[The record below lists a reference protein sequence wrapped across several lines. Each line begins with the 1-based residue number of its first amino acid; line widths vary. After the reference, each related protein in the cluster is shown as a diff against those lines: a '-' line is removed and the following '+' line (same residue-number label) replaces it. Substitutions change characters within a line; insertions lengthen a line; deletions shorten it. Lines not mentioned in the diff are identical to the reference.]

1 MEENDLRDLESIF
14 AQVEDPRMERTK
26 LHRLRDII
34 IVAICGVLCGANGW
48 VEIEEFGKAKEAFF
62 TELLDLP
69 NGIPSH
75 DTFGRVF
82 ALIDPKQFEASFV
95 EWVQGIS
102 RTIKGVIAIDG
113 KTLRRSHDRQAGKK
127 ALHLVS
133 AWAVENRV
141 VLAQLA
147 TEEKSNEITAIPLL
161 LKQLALKGCL
171 VTIDAMGTQTKI
183 AAQISE
189 QEGDYALALK
199 DNQGNLYEE
208 VQATFALAEKDGWAD
223 MPEPSVRFVEKG
235 HGRLETREY
244 WTLSDPALLAYLD
257 PEQKWKGLR
266 GIGMVR
272 SHRQINEEVSQ
283 EIRYFLLSFP
293 SVKTFARA
301 VRSHWGIENSLHWVL
316 DVAFRED
323 ESRVRLGHADE
334 NLAVL
339 RHISLNLLR
348 QEKSSRVGIHAKR
361 LKAGWD
367 HSYLLRVLDQVI

>member
-1 MEENDLRDLESIF
+1 MEENDLRDLESLF
-14 AQVEDPRMERTK
+14 AQVQDPRMERTR
-26 LHRLRDII
+26 LHRLQDII
-34 IVAICGVLCGANGW
+34 IVAICGVICGAEGW

-62 TELLDLP
+62 REWLDLP

-95 EWVQGIS
+95 QWVQGIS
-102 RTIKGVIAIDG
+102 RTVKGVVAIDG
-113 KTLRRSHDRQAGKK
+113 KTLRRSHDRTAGKK
-127 ALHLVS
+127 PLHLVS
-133 AWAVENRV
+133 AWAVENRL

-161 LKQLALKGCL
+161 LKQLALKGCI

-183 AAQISE
+183 AEQIIE

-199 DNQGNLYEE
+199 ENQGNLYGE
-208 VQATFALAEKDGWAD
+208 VKATFALAKKDGFA
-223 MPEPSVRFVEKG
+223 SVQTESERRVGKG
-235 HGRLETREY
+235 HGRLEIREY
-244 WTLSDPALLAYLD
+244 WTIRDTEILEYLD
-257 PEQKWKGLR
+257 PQKKWKGLQAL
-266 GIGMVR
+266 GMVR
-272 SHRQINEEVSQ
+272 AERRIGQEISQ
-283 EIRYFLLSFP
+283 ETRYFLLSFS
-293 SVKTFARA
+293 SVQTFAHA

-323 ESRVRLGHADE
+323 DSRVRIGHADE

-348 QEKSSRVGIHAKR
+348 KEKSSRVGIHAKR

-367 HSYLLRVLDQVI
+367 NDYLQLVLDGVI

>member
-1 MEENDLRDLESIF
+1 MEENDLQDLESLF
-14 AQVEDPRMERTK
+14 AQVEDPRMERTR

-34 IVAICGVLCGANGW
+34 LLAICGVICGAEGW

-62 TELLDLP
+62 TELLGLP
-69 NGIPSH
+69 HGIPSH

-82 ALIDPKQFEASFV
+82 ALLDPNQFEASFV
-95 EWVQGIS
+95 QWVQGIS
-102 RTIKGVIAIDG
+102 KTVKGVIAIDG
-113 KTLRRSHDRQAGKK
+113 KTLRRSHDQAAGKK

-133 AWAVENRV
+133 AWAVENRL

-161 LKQLALKGCL
+161 LKQLALKGCI

-183 AAQISE
+183 AEQIIE
-189 QEGDYALALK
+189 QNGDYALALK
-199 DNQGNLYEE
+199 DNHGNLFDE
-208 VQATFALAEKDGWAD
+208 VKATFALAEKDGFASPFWESD
-223 MPEPSVRFVEKG
+223 RQVEKG
-235 HGRLETREY
+235 HGRLEIREQ
-244 WTLSDPALLAYLD
+244 WTLSDPEILAYLD
-257 PEQKWKGLR
+257 PEHQWKDLR
-266 GIGMVR
+266 GIGVVR
-272 SHRQINEEVSQ
+272 AERRMEQKTTKET
-283 EIRYFLLSFP
+283 RYFLLSFS
-293 SVKTFARA
+293 SVKTFATA

-316 DVAFRED
+316 DIAFRED

-348 QEKSSRVGIHAKR
+348 QERSSRVGIHAKR

-367 HSYLLRVLDQVI
+367 NQYLLRVLDGVN

>member
-1 MEENDLRDLESIF
+1 MEENDRRDLESMF

-34 IVAICGVLCGANGW
+34 ILAICGIICGAEGW
-48 VEIEEFGKAKEAFF
+48 VEIEEFGNAKKAFF
-62 TELLDLP
+62 TDLLDLP

-82 ALIDPKQFEASFV
+82 ALIDPKQFEVSFIQ
-95 EWVQGIS
+95 WVQGIS
-102 RTIKGVIAIDG
+102 QTVQGVIAIDG
-113 KTLRRSHDRQAGKK
+113 KTLRRSHDQAAGKK

-133 AWAVENRV
+133 AWAVENRL

-161 LKQLALKGCL
+161 LEQLALKGCI

-183 AAQISE
+183 AAQIIE
-189 QEGDYALALK
+189 QGGDYALALK
-199 DNQGNLYEE
+199 DNHGNLFDE
-208 VQATFALAEKDGWAD
+208 VKATFALAEKDGFVNSYWESD
-223 MPEPSVRFVEKG
+223 RQVEKG
-235 HGRLETREY
+235 HGRLEIREQ
-244 WTLSDPALLAYLD
+244 WTLNDPEILAYLD
-257 PEQKWKGLR
+257 PEHQWKGLR
-266 GIGMVR
+266 GIGVVR
-272 SHRQINEEVSQ
+272 AERRMEQKTTKET
-283 EIRYFLLSFP
+283 RYFLLSFS
-293 SVKTFARA
+293 SVKTFATA

-316 DVAFRED
+316 DIAFRED

-348 QEKSSRVGIHAKR
+348 QEHSSRVGIHAKR

-367 HSYLLRVLDQVI
+367 NQYLLRVLDGVN

>member
-1 MEENDLRDLESIF
+1 MEEKDLRDLESIF

-26 LHRLRDII
+26 LHRLEDII
-34 IVAICGVLCGANGW
+34 ILAICGVLCGAEGW

-62 TELLDLP
+62 TELLGLS

-82 ALIDPKQFEASFV
+82 ALLDPKQFEASFV
-95 EWVQGIS
+95 QWVQGIS
-102 RTIKGVIAIDG
+102 KTVKGVIAIDG
-113 KTLRRSHDRQAGKK
+113 KTLRRSHDQEAGKK
-127 ALHLVS
+127 ALHVVS
-133 AWAVENRV
+133 AWAVENRL

-161 LKQLALKGCL
+161 LKQLALKGCI

-183 AAQISE
+183 AEQIID
-189 QEGDYALALK
+189 QEGEYALALK
-199 DNQGNLYEE
+199 DNHGDLYDE
-208 VQATFALAEKDGWAD
+208 VKATFALAEQDGFLSQHW
-223 MPEPSVRFVEKG
+223 ESSRQVEKG
-235 HGRLETREY
+235 HGRLEIREH
-244 WTLSDPALLAYLD
+244 WTLSDPEILAYLD

-266 GIGMVR
+266 GIGVVR
-272 SHRQINEEVSQ
+272 AERRMEQKTTKET
-283 EIRYFLLSFP
+283 RYFLLSFS
-293 SVKTFARA
+293 SVKTFATA

-367 HSYLLRVLDQVI
+367 NTYLQRVLDGVI